1 MNRPGGVIR
10 PDVIAAGAIKKQS
23 GVVLFIALIMLV
35 AMTMAGLAL
44 MRGIGSG
51 LGITSNLSF
60 KQIATAQTDFG
71 IENARTW
78 LITQAASAALNSS
91 HTASGYISSW
101 DPAFSPTTYNWEAN
115 SLQVNTV
122 DCAGNASTT
131 DCNGNEVRIV
141 IHRLCETVDLAVDAA
156 TQKCVTVKTKSGG
169 SHGGGSEYNPS
180 NLSEQLQAY
189 YRVTARV
196 RGPRNTIS
204 YSQVILY

>member
-1 MNRPGGVIR
+1 MNRPGDVIR

-23 GVVLFIALIMLV
+23 GIVLFIALIMLV

-78 LITQAASAALNSS
+78 LITQTNAAALKGSR
-91 HTASGYISSW
+91 TASGYFSSW
-101 DPAFSPTTYNWEAN
+101 DPGFSPTTYDWDAN
-115 SLQVNTV
+115 SLLVNTV

-141 IHRLCETVDLAVDAA
+141 IHRLCETADLAVDDA

-169 SHGGGSEYNPS
+169 SQGGGFDYIPS